1 MTDSHHSDSS
11 VEIISSISCCA
22 TEASEDEVV
31 WGVSDEYSSE
41 SSVTDSDADYVMLP
55 RISAEGNNLGDSASE
70 DSLSFPFNLLS
81 VNEVDHELDTNKV
94 NTPNLKVKQFREQ
107 ARREARQTNVGNF
120 GGSRS
125 SSTSSSLPHSSGAKT
140 PNGSYEDAAAYITQY
155 LDNPVQKNDPSAKLL
170 LLQALVVEFGISKEL
185 PASISS
191 ATKLL
196 KATVHI
202 NIKDYVAKR
211 GKDQAEL
218 QQIMQPSKSAL
229 RKDIRKSNRRSSL
242 KWVKEHGL
250 NVFLTGFS
258 G

>member
-31 WGVSDEYSSE
+31 WGVSDEYSSG

-55 RISAEGNNLGDSASE
+55 RISAEGNNLGDSVPE
-70 DSLSFPFNLLS
+70 DSLSITFNLLS
-81 VNEVDHELDTNKV
+81 VN
-94 NTPNLKVKQFREQ
+94 TPNKKVIWEP
-107 ARREARQTNVGNF
+107 ARHEARQTNVGTNS
-120 GGSRS
+120 GVARS
-125 SSTSSSLPHSSGAKT
+125 SSTSPSLQHSSGAKT
-140 PNGSYEDAAAYITQY
+140 LDGSYEDAAAYITQY
-155 LDNPVQKNDPSAKLL
+155 LDNPVKKNDPSAKLL
-170 LLQALVVEFGISKEL
+170 LLQALVVEFGISKQL

-202 NIKDYVAKR
+202 NIKDYVARR
-211 GKDQAEL
+211 GKDQGEL

-229 RKDIRKSNRRSSL
+229 RKDLRKSSRRSSL